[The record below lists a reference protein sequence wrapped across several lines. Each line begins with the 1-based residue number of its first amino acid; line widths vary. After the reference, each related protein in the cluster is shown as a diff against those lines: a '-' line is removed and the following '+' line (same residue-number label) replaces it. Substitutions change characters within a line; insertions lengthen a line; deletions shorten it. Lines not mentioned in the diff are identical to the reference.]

1 MKFLF
6 DLFPVIL
13 FFGAYVATD
22 DIYVATA
29 VAIVAS
35 IVQVAYVWIKHRKVD
50 TMLWV
55 SFAVILVMGTL
66 TLVLHDKRFIMWK
79 PTLLYWVL
87 AIGCIVSMLGFK
99 KNPIKAL
106 MGKQLQLPPKVWTKL
121 NWSWAG
127 FCVFMGVLNLYVAF
141 NFSEASWVKFKMFGG
156 PGLMVVFIFLQ
167 ALFLAKYVD
176 SEETK

>member
-13 FFGAYVATD
+13 FFVAYVATD

-35 IVQVAYVWIKHRKVD
+35 IGQVAYVWIKHRKVD

-55 SFAVILVMGTL
+55 SLALIVVMGTL

-79 PTLLYWVL
+79 PTLLYWL
-87 AIGCIVSMLGFK
+87 MAIGCIVSMLGFK
-99 KNPIKAL
+99 KNPLKSI
-106 MGKQLQLPPKVWTKL
+106 MGKQLQLPAKVWTKL

-127 FCVFMGVLNLYVAF
+127 FFAFMGVINLYVAL
-141 NFSEASWVKFKMFGG
+141 NFSEVAWVRFKMFGG
-156 PGLMVVFIFLQ
+156 TGLMLAFVVLQ
-167 ALFLAKYVD
+167 ALLLAKYVD